1 MPELNSEELAQ
12 LRKRL
17 VELGSDLNR
26 TLAHLDATV
35 QKEYRAAEQSV
46 LEARRKAETHEG
58 LLRLG

>member
-1 MPELNSEELAQ
+1 MPELKDKELVE

-17 VELGSDLNR
+17 VELGSDLNG
-26 TLAHLDATV
+26 TLAHLDLAV
-35 QKEYRAAEQSV
+35 QREYRAAERSV

>member
-1 MPELNSEELAQ
+1 MPEMKDEELAQ

-26 TLAHLDATV
+26 TLAHLDVAV
-35 QKEYRAAEQSV
+35 QREYRDAERSV

>member
-1 MPELNSEELAQ
+1 MSELKGEELAQ

-26 TLAHLDATV
+26 TLANLDVAV
-35 QKEYRAAEQSV
+35 QREYLAAERSV